1 MISQCVVSHFIPYI
15 LKTKREW
22 GREEERVQERRRKAK
37 WREGHSRAKRKERRR
52 RRRNT
57 SREGRKEI
65 KRSQNE
71 YNMTKQF
78 QLRGKLLVK

>member
-1 MISQCVVSHFIPYI
+1 MCGQSHHMLKPYI

-52 RRRNT
+52 RRNT